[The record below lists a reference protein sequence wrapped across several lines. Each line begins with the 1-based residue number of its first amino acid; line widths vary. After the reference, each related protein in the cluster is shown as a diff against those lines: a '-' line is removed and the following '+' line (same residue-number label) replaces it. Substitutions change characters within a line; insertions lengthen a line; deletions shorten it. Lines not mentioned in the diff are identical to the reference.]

1 MFDAVVLIIALAFL
15 DDVFRAESIKSVE
28 DLFKKRV
35 QAPRHSLHIKW
46 KKSWLN
52 KPIIRQAVPTSNG
65 IQTSDDKP
73 LTYNIYLKS
82 LQRLSK
88 LVGFPQLLTPYCLR
102 RGSGE
107 GVESKRPHQLI
118 ITNTDIYF

>member
-1 MFDAVVLIIALAFL
+1 MFDAIVLIITLAFL
-15 DDVFRAESIKSVE
+15 DDAFRAESIKSVE

-46 KKSWLN
+46 KESWLN
-52 KPIIRQAVPTSNG
+52 KPIIRQAVPTTNG

-73 LTYNIYLKS
+73 LTYNTYLKY

-107 GVESKRPHQLI
+107 SVEGKRPHQFI
-118 ITNTDIYF
+118 GYQF